1 MKLLTDKPLDEY
13 FKKIKRREIEVLTIA
28 SPFITGPG
36 VRYISNYAKSK
47 LVRVRVL
54 TNLSKFNLLRSLDN
68 PIRPLVE
75 LSESL
80 GENLE
85 IKSSPKLHAKL
96 FLADASVALHGSSN
110 LTLGGGESNH
120 ELNMLV
126 LGGTVRADKHI
137 VELTG
142 WFDSLW
148 KEAAQ
153 LDEKELIELEGCW
166 QSNLEK
172 LLANFKGALPECRLA
187 GQQWDKV
194 KELSR
199 KSHSKDKALEILM
212 EQGAVRAGE
221 KKSKPANATSKLLF
235 LEEQGIVK
243 VEKGRVLPIR
253 KISKVGQMTEILA
266 EALPCYRDVVATIK
280 KKEEVTYDELF
291 RVLGASKEEQIKA
304 IVLWLEDLGLVS
316 RAKHGRG
323 PDFFVWQ
330 GADS

>member
-1 MKLLTDKPLDEY
+1 MPCHVTWFDGRDVGSFQKEGKVKLLTDKPLDEY

-126 LGGTVRADKHI
+126 LGGRFG
-137 VELTG
+137 LTSIL
-142 WFDSLW
+142 WSLRVG
-148 KEAAQ
+148 
-153 LDEKELIELEGCW
+153 LTPSGR
-166 QSNLEK
+166 
-172 LLANFKGALPECRLA
+172 RL
-187 GQQWDKV
+187 
-194 KELSR
+194 
-199 KSHSKDKALEILM
+199 HSWT
-212 EQGAVRAGE
+212 
-221 KKSKPANATSKLLF
+221 KKS
-235 LEEQGIVK
+235 
-243 VEKGRVLPIR
+243 
-253 KISKVGQMTEILA
+253 
-266 EALPCYRDVVATIK
+266 
-280 KKEEVTYDELF
+280 
-291 RVLGASKEEQIKA
+291 
-304 IVLWLEDLGLVS
+304 
-316 RAKHGRG
+316 
-323 PDFFVWQ
+323 
-330 GADS
+330 